1 MIKEEIGKYLKKEI
15 SDQFGKMAEDGLNI
29 KTDHIKNSM
38 KKTLVTLMLMG
49 LGLFFLLFGLA
60 KYLASLVNIPEGA
73 TFFIIGLT
81 MIVVAIIYR
90 AGGKS

>member
-1 MIKEEIGKYLKKEI
+1 MIKEEIGKFLKKEL
-15 SDQFGKMAEDGLNI
+15 SGQLGKITEDGLNI
-29 KTDHIKNSM
+29 KTDHIKTSM

-49 LGLFFLLFGLA
+49 LGLFFLLFGSA
-60 KYLASLVNIPEGA
+60 KYLATLVGISEGA

-90 AGGKS
+90 AGGN